1 MERLE
6 LIRQNLA
13 PISDALPTLL
23 PQARHRSLSAMETL
37 GTPRTE
43 YSKLYADSFNAT
55 LRAEIADDPID
66 GWTLTGRASCL
77 HLRNTTSGLKLR
89 FLKEFK
95 FEGSVPP
102 AGPNLRR
109 REAWTQPAM
118 LDQKISGKQPLKD
131 SEIVLAWT
139 EVNGTF
145 HCSAYQPT
153 GTGRFPK
160 GAPCIALMVLPM
172 DGDLETLAFN
182 GGDEEDEL
190 LVPQSNIIIQE
201 RKAETVR

>member
-1 MERLE
+1 
-6 LIRQNLA
+6 
-13 PISDALPTLL
+13 
-23 PQARHRSLSAMETL
+23 
-37 GTPRTE
+37 
-43 YSKLYADSFNAT
+43 
-55 LRAEIADDPID
+55 
-66 GWTLTGRASCL
+66 
-77 HLRNTTSGLKLR
+77 
-89 FLKEFK
+89 
-95 FEGSVPP
+95 
-102 AGPNLRR
+102 
-109 REAWTQPAM
+109 M

-182 GGDEEDEL
+182 GGDEENEL

-201 RKAETVR
+201 RKEETVR